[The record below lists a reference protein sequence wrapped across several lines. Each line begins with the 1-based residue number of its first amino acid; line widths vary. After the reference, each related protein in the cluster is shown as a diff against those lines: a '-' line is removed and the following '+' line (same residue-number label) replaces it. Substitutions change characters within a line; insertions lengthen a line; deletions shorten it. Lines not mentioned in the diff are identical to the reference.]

1 MVCIAIVRHLAFQL
15 MSPPGANNLAA
26 LTELEALH
34 REGLKYSEDE
44 LKILHEEPDDL
55 IKNLETLISVRA
67 AFENEAPR
75 PATNL
80 KSRNLKRRRDE
91 ENGTDSPAPTPDPTT
106 SGAKAAK
113 AASRS
118 GSVAASVKQES
129 VVDTTEGVKRA
140 FEIFLSS
147 KAILT
152 IVFIAVADRLSLLKV
167 GAEVFYR
174 NKDKKTEGEGIL
186 CSITSILGEGKQRR

>member
-1 MVCIAIVRHLAFQL
+1 MKEDNSDEVMLWNSILDKIRHASTLNKQYEDLLPKFDAAEVKLVTSDGTRYPFF
-15 MSPPGANNLAA
+15 PPYTISADQCLGSNNLAA

-75 PATNL
+75 PSTNL

-91 ENGTDSPAPTPDPTT
+91 ENGIDSPAPTPDPTT

-140 FEIFLSS
+140 FEN
-147 KAILT
+147 
-152 IVFIAVADRLSLLKV
+152 LLK
-167 GAEVFYR
+167 
-174 NKDKKTEGEGIL
+174 
-186 CSITSILGEGKQRR
+186 Q